1 MPFSLHGT
9 PYDPPAPTIAPAPA
23 TAPVIVIAPPPP
35 QDDDNSDTSLT
46 NVHLSPNPKAHR
58 DRDGDGDG
66 DGSARPPRSAS
77 ARRPVSALQLELD
90 ETFAIMSSNL
100 QSMAERGERLESLE
114 SRTENLV
121 HSARVFRKSA
131 HKVRKDMWWKDM
143 KMRLII
149 GLAITVVI
157 ALTVLSIVQAVRR
170 GQHKTQVKRD
180 VGTGGAWVQRVAR
193 GVEEG
198 VGGEVGEVVM

>member
-1 MPFSLHGT
+1 MANHNRRSFMPFSLHGT
-9 PYDPPAPTIAPAPA
+9 AYDPPAPTIAPAPA

-35 QDDDNSDTSLT
+35 QADDDHTSLT
-46 NVHLSPNPKAHR
+46 NVHLSPNPKAH
-58 DRDGDGDG
+58 RDGDGDG

-121 HSARVFRKSA
+121 SSARVFRKSA

-180 VGTGGAWVQRVAR
+180 VGTGGEGLRRVC
-193 GVEEG
+193 
-198 VGGEVGEVVM
+198 VM